1 MKNFILR
8 KFNLILAIIFIS
20 AINAQELDETFMSS
34 LPDDLKKDVL
44 SRTNVQNQ
52 NTNDVYNSYQY
63 SSKLEQKE
71 ELSKLKKR
79 LEEDLKELEI
89 RLRGDE
95 KLLLDEGLKLYGLNF
110 FNTFQTSF
118 MPINEPNPDSTY
130 TLDVGDVLAIQ
141 LVGQKEYEDNFP

>member
-1 MKNFILR
+1 
-8 KFNLILAIIFIS
+8 
-20 AINAQELDETFMSS
+20 MSS

-71 ELSKLKKR
+71 ELPNSKK

-110 FNTFQTSF
+110 FNTFQTF
-118 MPINEPNPDSTY
+118 HTN
-130 TLDVGDVLAIQ
+130 
-141 LVGQKEYEDNFP
+141 